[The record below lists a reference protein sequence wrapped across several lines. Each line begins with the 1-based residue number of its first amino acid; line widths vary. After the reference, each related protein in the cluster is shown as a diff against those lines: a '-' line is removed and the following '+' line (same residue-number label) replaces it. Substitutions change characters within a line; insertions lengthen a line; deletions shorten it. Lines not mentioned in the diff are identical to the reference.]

1 MLLKSMQKNKTK
13 DLFLKN
19 APKHSYAKKS
29 VYKIP
34 TMYIQNMQTM
44 WMIWSCFSFQSL
56 TF

>member
-44 WMIWSCFSFQSL
+44 
-56 TF
+56 